1 MEAPRSHKVRGS
13 ITKDRRAQSYGLIPM
28 YSQGD
33 VPISLLQRVLASL
46 RVLWEAALS
55 VWYPDLCWAEK
66 RHIST
71 LVEYSPKC
79 IYFSTV
85 WKLHV
90 DTACVN
96 WYEEPTLIDTLS
108 IWYMIN
114 CRLGYAFT
122 YVQREAWG
130 RYQGAILFHS
140 LPYSLLLNLES
151 LKKTKLAARKPPASL
166 PNTELGL

>member
-1 MEAPRSHKVRGS
+1 MAW
-13 ITKDRRAQSYGLIPM
+13 
-28 YSQGD
+28 SQCT
-33 VPISLLQRVLASL
+33 VKEMFQYHSSKESLPLCEFFGKLP
-46 RVLWEAALS
+46 S
-55 VWYPDLCWAEK
+55 VCDILTLCWAEK